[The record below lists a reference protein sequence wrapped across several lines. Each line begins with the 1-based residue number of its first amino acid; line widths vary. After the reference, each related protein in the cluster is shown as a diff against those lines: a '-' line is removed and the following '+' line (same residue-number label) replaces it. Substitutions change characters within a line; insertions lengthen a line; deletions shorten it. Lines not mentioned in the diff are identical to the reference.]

1 MMAKMKFGGLFKFI
15 ATAIFGFFGVIATLL
30 FEPNVFRGV
39 TLPLV
44 ARAVGWKARAE
55 SARLTPLGKLQIEG
69 MELVNPAKS
78 RVDLDSALVLIDLES
93 LLTGKPEII
102 EADFKFGLIDL
113 EWEESSTSKPLPAIP
128 FTLREA
134 NLEIIEGRI
143 RKGAGAW
150 IMGRV
155 KGQAKGW
162 VGQSPREI
170 QVKIE
175 KLSWNGRGQEELTG
189 SAGFQAQKNGGVG
202 KLALWEGQLTVDLS
216 TVVDFSPLELVAP
229 CRLVLQGKI
238 SSAPDGNWRMEKMH
252 GAWEGVGGAKV
263 AASATGQWNQA
274 GDWGWIFLSILW
286 I

>member
-1 MMAKMKFGGLFKFI
+1 MEKMKFGGLFKFI
-15 ATAIFGFFGVIATLL
+15 GTVILGLFGVIFTLL

-39 TLPLV
+39 TLPLA

-78 RVDLDSALVLIDLES
+78 RVDLDSALVLLDLES

-113 EWEESSTSKPLPAIP
+113 EWDGSSASQSLPEIP

-150 IMGRV
+150 ILGRV

-162 VGQSPREI
+162 DGQSPREI
-170 QVKIE
+170 QGKIE

-189 SAGFQAQKNGGVG
+189 SAGFQAQKSVGVSN
-202 KLALWEGQLTVDLS
+202 LALWEGQLTVDLN
-216 TVVDFSPLELVAP
+216 TVVDFSPVELVAP
-229 CRLVLQGKI
+229 CR
-238 SSAPDGNWRMEKMH
+238 
-252 GAWEGVGGAKV
+252 
-263 AASATGQWNQA
+263 
-274 GDWGWIFLSILW
+274 
-286 I
+286 